1 MWEFQDYVTPDGN
14 VPVEDWCSNHLSPA
28 ERAEFDV
35 AVDYLRRIE
44 DWDSVKKSKRKYRQ
58 LSRELEGLTEIK
70 FEVTTQNNRGRNTKK
85 RFRPVGILKR
95 EEQQFVFLGGFQKSQ
110 KGPVP
115 KDAFEK
121 LLKHKQDFE
130 NKRGLIREHK
140 T

>member
-1 MWEFQDYVTPDGN
+1 MWEFQDYVTSDGK
-14 VPVEDWCSNHLSPA
+14 VPVEDWCNNQLSAA

-44 DWDSVKKSKRKYRQ
+44 DWDSVRKSKRKYRQ
-58 LSRELEGLTEIK
+58 LTRELEGLTEIK
-70 FEVTTQNNRGRNTKK
+70 FDVTTQKEGSNTKK

-95 EEQQFVFLGGFQKSQ
+95 EEQKFIFLGGFQKSQ

-115 KDAFEK
+115 EDAFEK
-121 LLKHKQDFE
+121 LLKRKQDFE
-130 NKRGLIREHK
+130 NNRGSTREHK